1 MENLPTLIG
10 AGPTWVSLDR
20 ADPNQRSP
28 KARVRFCVGTLSDE
42 FDAEVVYAASVAKDF
57 DSVGRGTITEAQLA
71 TTNTELVLDLRR
83 VSEEVVEVT
92 AHVRRFNPD
101 YQLYFQYGIE
111 KSNLSGVASS
121 LRKNFC

>member
-1 MENLPTLIG
+1 MDSLPTLIG

-20 ADPNQRSP
+20 GDASERGPR
-28 KARVRFCVGTLSDE
+28 ARIRFAVGSLSDE

-57 DSVGRGTITEAQLA
+57 DSVARGTITEAQLS

-83 VSEEVVEVT
+83 VSDAIVEVT

-101 YQLYFQYGIE
+101 YQLFFQYGVE
-111 KSNLSGVASS
+111 NSNLSSVASS